1 MTRKDQDWLEFEQ
14 KRQDRTFYYGL
25 QKYRINPETGYV
37 YEKRD
42 PPRGNLTAGKLMS
55 VVTALNGFNRI
66 PKRVRSAI
74 YKESRNEIPEFGT
87 IQEQRAAF
95 VDVVFKLAPR
105 VDLKLIESEILKL
118 N

>member
-1 MTRKDQDWLEFEQ
+1 MTRKDQDWLGFEQ
-14 KRQDRTFYYGL
+14 KRQDRTFYHGL

-55 VVTALNGFNRI
+55 VVTALDGFNRI

-74 YKESRNEIPEFGT
+74 YKESRNEFLNLGPY
-87 IQEQRAAF
+87 
-95 VDVVFKLAPR
+95 KN
-105 VDLKLIESEILKL
+105 SELRSL
-118 N
+118 M